1 MQKMIERKRSELQ
14 DKVSRSY
21 DGHVRKTLNYKE
33 GLECL
38 QEVLNL
44 INEAEI
50 RVDLDQINLNKAT
63 ALRLRE
69 IENELDFEV
78 QGNELDL
85 INSRF
90 VNDPFHSLEKC
101 LSRFN
106 FFPMEQQRLND
117 LSKMLQKSR
126 IIKKDHINVDL
137 MIEVIPEG
145 LLNM

>member
-1 MQKMIERKRSELQ
+1 MIERKRSELQ
-14 DKVSRSY
+14 DKVCRSY
-21 DGHVRKTLNYKE
+21 DGHVHKTLNYKE

-38 QEVLNL
+38 QDVLNL
-44 INEAEI
+44 INDAEI

-78 QGNELDL
+78 QSNELDL

-90 VNDPFHSLEKC
+90 INDPFHSLGKC
-101 LSRFN
+101 LNRFD

-117 LSKMLQKSR
+117 LTRMF
-126 IIKKDHINVDL
+126 
-137 MIEVIPEG
+137 
-145 LLNM
+145 